1 MPFSWVRGS
10 GKMNGNGKLPIL
22 INGQQIESKEA
33 QETLRL
39 EIPLSVLEK
48 FYNDV
53 LHMEMP
59 VKRATNSRGNTYIT
73 NRKSLLA
80 PFQSWLFATIEVWS
94 EKGKVT
100 LAVKSPKKQAKQA
113 EAEQPE
119 ANQ

>member
-1 MPFSWVRGS
+1 MSGS
-10 GKMNGNGKLPIL
+10 GKLPIL
-22 INGQQIESKEA
+22 INGQELESQEA
-33 QETLRL
+33 QETVRL

-113 EAEQPE
+113 EEAEQSE
-119 ANQ
+119 SNQ